1 MQIHSEIDLPT
12 RKTRRKLSAD
22 SGKSAVNAGANLEP
36 CHLHLID
43 FSNGKAQ
50 ITASS
55 SNFEYTEIKTH
66 LDNVSV
72 KWEIHSSGR
81 AREREWEIIL
91 ISVK

>member
-22 SGKSAVNAGANLEP
+22 SGKTAANAGANLEP

-50 ITASS
+50 ITTSPT
-55 SNFEYTEIKTH
+55 NCKYTEIKTH

-72 KWEIHSSGR
+72 NWEIDSSK
-81 AREREWEIIL
+81 RER
-91 ISVK
+91 VGDNFNFR